1 MSNGPTEKQQQQ
13 HRSSIDDI
21 ASIINQ
27 IMTKLSFENV
37 GEFSGPSQRT
47 LRVSQEVLGME
58 KDRMGHS
65 WTRGSCQASG
75 CSCCQPQD
83 LASNEGFRSHETR
96 NEPCW
101 KQAFRNWNGG
111 KKLLYYENVE
121 CCSLGGSKQL
131 PMQQNS
137 SIFGG
142 LLHMSCSHTITI
154 TQTRSNHNL
163 LLPFVTE
170 S

>member
-13 HRSSIDDI
+13 HRSSIDDL

-101 KQAFRNWNGG
+101 KQAFRNWNGVRNYYIMRMLNVAHLEVPSNCRCN
-111 KKLLYYENVE
+111 KIQAYLAVCFICRVLIPSLLRKLVLTTIS
-121 CCSLGGSKQL
+121 CC
-131 PMQQNS
+131 
-137 SIFGG
+137 
-142 LLHMSCSHTITI
+142 LL
-154 TQTRSNHNL
+154 
-163 LLPFVTE
+163 
-170 S
+170 